1 MLIRLMQMLLAVG
14 GMIVVLRNGIVR
26 VPGWGDATSMEPV
39 HWQWHAGPFFLGLI
53 LIAVALALVKVRN
66 E

>member
-14 GMIVVLRNGIVR
+14 GMVTMLRYGVVR

-39 HWQWHAGPFFLGLI
+39 HWEWHAGPFFLGLLLVVI
-53 LIAVALALVKVRN
+53 ALALVKVRN